1 MPKRTA
7 RVLSLLGMTLAFA
20 LAAGADSHHT
30 TLTPLPAKKTKVQPI
45 PSNLGVKRV
54 LLVILENG
62 DPKDAEDK
70 KTKSFLPFLADTGAV
85 ISQYFAVA
93 HPSQPNY
100 IALISGSMA
109 GVPNGDDQVTVDRDH
124 LGKALGE
131 RWRAYVENYPTPP
144 KQAGKTKCSLVEK
157 VGGPGGYAKRHVPFL
172 NFKDVQDGDCH
183 QIIAEDE
190 HLTKFG
196 ADLKNGSLADFS
208 LLIPNL
214 KHDGHAPSNM
224 ITADDWLQR
233 NLKPLLTADP
243 KLVKDLVVIVTFDED
258 DHTDASHENK
268 VFTVFWGAHVLHRRV
283 EDVTYDHYDLLATIE
298 ALLNVQR
305 PALPPGAR
313 PVSGIW
319 K

>member
-1 MPKRTA
+1 MPARTVSA
-7 RVLSLLGMTLAFA
+7 LSLFGMTLALA
-20 LAAGADSHHT
+20 LAAAADSHHT
-30 TLTPLPAKKTKVQPI
+30 TPTPFPATKGNIQSI

-100 IALISGSMA
+100 IALISGSIA
-109 GVPNGDDQVTVDRDH
+109 GVPNGDDLVTVDRDH

-144 KQAGKTKCSLVEK
+144 KHAGKTKCNLIEN
-157 VGGPGGYAKRHVPFL
+157 VGGPGKYVKRHVPFL
-172 NFKDVQDGDCH
+172 NFKDVQNGDCH

-190 HLTKFG
+190 HLTRLA
-196 ADLKNGSLADFS
+196 ADLKSGSLADFS

-224 ITADDWLQR
+224 IIADNWLQR
-233 NLKPLLTADP
+233 NLKPLLTTDP

-268 VFTVFWGAHVLHRRV
+268 VFTVFWGDHVLHRRV
-283 EDVTYDHYDLLATIE
+283 DDVAYDHYDLLATIE
-298 ALLNVQR
+298 ALLHVQR
-305 PALPPGAR
+305 PALPAGAR
-313 PVSGIW
+313 PIGGIW
-319 K
+319 Q